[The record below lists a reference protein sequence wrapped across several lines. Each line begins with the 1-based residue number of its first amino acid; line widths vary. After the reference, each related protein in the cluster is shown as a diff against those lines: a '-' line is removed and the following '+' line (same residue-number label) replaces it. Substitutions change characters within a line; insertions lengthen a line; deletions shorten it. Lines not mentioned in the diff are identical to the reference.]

1 EEEKKAVESKNWK
14 TDDSGILV
22 KYALKAGLAP
32 YGNARAR
39 TIVWNFTDQ
48 IPKHREPLH
57 SPRPDLVKK
66 YPAVKDK
73 KNFFRTEVRYESEQ
87 NIQEWVKNYPT
98 SIVSGRIVMHFGSG
112 TETRASKYL
121 AELSPE
127 MYGELHPNFAGKL
140 GLNDGDMMWVYGT
153 AEGKIKVRCKYSHRV
168 AENSVFLPQNFSG
181 IWSGEKLDY
190 RYPEKTAPYAYGESS
205 NQITSYGFDQ
215 ETACPE
221 TKCSLVRIEKA

>member
-1 EEEKKAVESKNWK
+1 M
-14 TDDSGILV
+14 LV